1 MPIMKVLKR
10 SITKQPNVFII
21 YNVLT
26 VYFYKVSKQDD
37 SHLLLKVAFGA
48 VFRVLPDKWVVQVV
62 KVRALAVTVHEPMQ
76 L

>member
-1 MPIMKVLKR
+1 M
-10 SITKQPNVFII
+10 
-21 YNVLT
+21 
-26 VYFYKVSKQDD
+26 VYFYNNSKQDD

-48 VFRVLPDKWVVQVV
+48 VLRVSPDKWVVQVV